1 MTAVDPSPAATA
13 AVPDAAATT
22 TVTVIVPVRDEAAPL
37 SRCLASL
44 LAQDF
49 PAARMEIL
57 VVDGMSSDGTDRVAR
72 DAARGAAAS
81 IRVLA
86 NPRRTAAAAMNL
98 GIREARGDV
107 IVRLDA
113 HAEAAPDFVRRS
125 LEALGRTGADCVG
138 GPIETV
144 GEGATGRAIALSM
157 SSRFGVGGASFRT
170 GSARETDVDTVAFGA
185 YRRAAFER
193 AGTFDEA
200 FVRNQDDEFHLR
212 LARAGG
218 RIVLVPG
225 IRTTYRCRDSLGA
238 LARQYFGYG
247 AWKPRVLAKHGRL
260 PALRAFVPPVFVA
273 ALAASVVVAIA
284 TREPRWLLAVAWPY
298 AVANLAASLVA
309 AAPSAWSVLPGLPAA
324 FATLHVAYGLG
335 FWAGMLSPRRGD
347 ELERIRRFYARRDAA
362 PRPPE
367 SPVLLDARRRDVR
380 ALLTAAG
387 VLPPASA
394 RILDVGC
401 GRGDSLATERASVYG
416 VDLVPSR
423 IAAARERLPHAR
435 FAVADAGLLPFR
447 GGSFDL
453 CLLFTVLSSIRDAEL
468 RRRVA
473 GEALRVTRTGGAV
486 VVYDFAFHA
495 PSRDVAGVSPRALRR
510 LFPGCRVTVRRTR
523 GPVRW
528 LPTHY
533 VALVRRAEETR

>member
-1 MTAVDPSPAATA
+1 MTAVDPPPTVASVATA
-13 AVPDAAATT
+13 V
-22 TVTVIVPVRDEAAPL
+22 TVTVIVPVRDEAASL
-37 SRCLASL
+37 ARCLASL

-57 VVDGMSSDGTDRVAR
+57 VVDGMSADGSDRVAR
-72 DAARGAAAS
+72 DAVRGATTS
-81 IRVLA
+81 VRVIA

-107 IVRLDA
+107 IVRLDG

-125 LEALGRTGADCVG
+125 VEALERTGADCVG

-144 GEGATGRAIALSM
+144 GEGATGRAIALAM
-157 SSRFGVGGASFRT
+157 SSRFGVGGAAFRT
-170 GSARETDVDTVAFGA
+170 GGNRETDVDTVAFGA
-185 YRRAAFER
+185 YRRSAFER
-193 AGTFDEA
+193 AGPFDET

-212 LARAGG
+212 LTRAGG

-225 IRTTYRCRDSLGA
+225 VRSTYRCRGSLGA

-247 AWKPRVLAKHGRL
+247 FWKPRVLVKHGRL
-260 PALRAFVPPVFVA
+260 PAVRALVPPAFVA
-273 ALAASVVVAIA
+273 ALVASVVVAIVA
-284 TREPRWLLAVAWPY
+284 REPRWLLAVAWPY

-309 AAPSAWSVLPGLPAA
+309 AAPAAWSVLPGLPAA

-335 FWAGMLSPRRGD
+335 FWAGLFSPRRGD
-347 ELERIRRFYARRDAA
+347 ELERIGRFYSRRDAA
-362 PRPPE
+362 ARPAE
-367 SPVLLDARRRDVR
+367 SAVLLDARRRDVR

-387 VLPPASA
+387 LLPSASA

-401 GRGDSLATERASVYG
+401 GRGGSLATERAAVYG
-416 VDLVPSR
+416 VDLVPAR
-423 IAAARERLPHAR
+423 VAAARDRLPHAR

-453 CLLFTVLSSIRDAEL
+453 CLLFTVMSSMRDAEL

-473 GEALRVTRTGGAV
+473 GEALRVVREGGAV

-495 PSRDVAGVSPRALRR
+495 PSRDVGGVSPRALRR
-510 LFPGCRVTVRRTR
+510 LFPGCRVTSRRTC

>member
-1 MTAVDPSPAATA
+1 MTTVAPPAFT
-13 AVPDAAATT
+13 AAATV
-22 TVTVIVPVRDEAAPL
+22 TVTVIVPVRDEAA
-37 SRCLASL
+37 SIARCLASL

-49 PAARMEIL
+49 PAERMEIL
-57 VVDGMSSDGTDRVAR
+57 VVDGMSSDGTVRVVG
-72 DAARGAAAS
+72 DTARGAAAT
-81 IRVLA
+81 IRVIP

-125 LEALGRTGADCVG
+125 VEALGRTGADCVG
-138 GPIETV
+138 GPIATV

-157 SSRFGVGGASFRT
+157 SSRFGVGGAAFRT
-170 GSARETDVDTVAFGA
+170 GSVREMDVDTVAFGA
-185 YRRAAFER
+185 YRRSAFER

-200 FVRNQDDEFHLR
+200 LNRNQDDEFHLR
-212 LARAGG
+212 LTRAGG
-218 RIVLVPG
+218 RIVLVPE
-225 IRTTYRCRDSLGA
+225 IRSTYRCRGSLAA

-247 AWKPRVLAKHGRL
+247 FWKTRLLRKHGRL
-260 PALRAFVPPVFVA
+260 PAARALVPPLFVA
-273 ALAASVVVAIA
+273 ALVASVVLAA
-284 TREPRWLLAVAWPY
+284 LTREPRWLLAVAWPY
-298 AVANLAASLVA
+298 AVANLAASFVVA
-309 AAPSAWSVLPGLPAA
+309 APASWAALFGLPAA

-335 FWAGMLSPRRGD
+335 FWAGLLTPRRGD
-347 ELERIRRFYARRDAA
+347 ELDRIRRFYAHRDAA

-367 SPVLLDARRRDVR
+367 SAVLLDARRRDVR

-387 VLPPASA
+387 LLPSASA

-401 GRGDSLATERASVYG
+401 GRGDSLASERASVYG
-416 VDLVPSR
+416 VDLVPAR
-423 IAAARERLPHAR
+423 VAAARERLPHAR
-435 FAVADAGLLPFR
+435 FAGADASLLPFR

-453 CLLFTVLSSIRDAEL
+453 CLLFTVMSSIRDAEM

-473 GEALRVTRTGGAV
+473 GEALRVVRAGGAV

-495 PSRDVAGVSPRALRR
+495 PSRDIRGVSPRALRR